1 MRPVAT
7 LVVLLSLFALPAAAQ
22 SFSERSDLIGQQP
35 DGSLIPQGGA
45 LADYNA
51 DGLLDLYQPGRLY
64 RQNPDG
70 TFDNVLR
77 GAGILVEGTAPVGGV
92 FGDANGDGLL
102 DLFIVASDPGS
113 RTYLNQSGAT
123 FQVAPSSLNLSVGP
137 GVINGI
143 WSDVNRD
150 GRLDLFVATRSG
162 QNYLFVAQP
171 NGTFTQVSG
180 LQTAGVSGPV
190 CSASLRDY
198 DGDLDPDLFFSRCR
212 EDGAPNIMLLRNH
225 PVERYGSIN
234 NFPNGNASSLSS
246 VWFDANNDGMDDLLV
261 LNRRE
266 GFAAAPNQF
275 LMISRFPGS
284 TAISVQDRSNESG
297 LGGTVQEDS
306 RQAVAADFDNDGWTD
321 VFIVN
326 TNRPSKLMRN
336 MGNGT
341 FEDIAAMSFP
351 DVPGGA
357 IVLAGDLDN
366 DGWVDLVFPGA
377 DRTDLWYNDGGTNN
391 WLNVTLRSVGGNR
404 FGIGA
409 VVEIETTAG
418 TQYRT
423 IASGSGIASQTD
435 ELTAHFGLGAADRV
449 DRVRVTWPD
458 GSVDDYDAFEAN
470 QTIQLVKGIGLN
482 QAPSA
487 FAPVEPIQGGF
498 YPLGTEEIAFSWT
511 ESTDAGND
519 TVRYRLIVYGNGVNI
534 DVPNIAGTEFQLST
548 EQLIPNQS
556 YTWTVLASDGFDIRG
571 ALATPTFSFG
581 NPETVNSIL
590 ETPVFY
596 DFGLPN
602 IQYGDVQY
610 VDQDLD
616 GDLDLFVTG
625 FTGTQHRTT
634 LYRAEN
640 VSYPIPGSEDAT
652 FTFKEFFP
660 APFVLRTLERA
671 RVLWGDFNGDS
682 LPDLIMAGL
691 DPDSGTPELRLYE
704 NGIIVMTERS
714 TSGIPALWNGSLDA
728 GDVDGDGDMDLLI
741 TGTPEAVEPFS
752 PVTMLLYNDG
762 GTFRVDSAALPGV
775 MGGQARFADI
785 DDDGDLDVALT
796 GDAGGGRPLTAV
808 FRNDDGT
815 FVRLPLTDPELLGG
829 SLAWGDWDMDGDE
842 DLLVT
847 GGRLTPNLLEAST
860 ILYRND
866 GGTSLT
872 PVPTP
877 VRGVIFGQVE
887 WVDYEGDG
895 DLDLFMLGSD
905 AVLGN
910 ESGILYRNDAGGLL
924 PELETQGSLYGRFA
938 IGDYNGDGDADI
950 VTTGSNSDG
959 TAVTFFYLN
968 VQVAERL
975 PE

>member
-1 MRPVAT
+1 MRSVAIA
-7 LVVLLSLFALPAAAQ
+7 LLLCIVCAVPGAAQ
-22 SFSERSDLIGQQP
+22 SFSERSDLIGQHP
-35 DGSLIPQGGA
+35 DGSLPPQGGA

-77 GAGILVEGTAPVGGV
+77 GAGIMVEGTSPIGGV

-113 RTYLNQSGAT
+113 RTYLNQSGST
-123 FQVAPSSLNLSVGP
+123 FHVAPSSLNLSVGP

-143 WSDVNRD
+143 WSDVNLD
-150 GRLDLFVATRSG
+150 GRLDLFVATTSG
-162 QNYLFVAQP
+162 QNYLFVAQA
-171 NGTFTQVSG
+171 NGTFGQVSS
-180 LQTAGVSGPV
+180 LQTANVSGPV

-198 DGDLDPDLFFSRCR
+198 DGDRDPELFFSRCR
-212 EDGAPNIMLLRNH
+212 ENGAPNAMLLRNH
-225 PVERYGSIN
+225 SVARYGPIN
-234 NFPNGNASSLSS
+234 NFPTGNASSLSS

-275 LMISRFPGS
+275 LTIARFPGS
-284 TAISVQDRSNESG
+284 SAISIQDRSFDSN
-297 LGGTVQEDS
+297 LAGTVQENS
-306 RQAVAADFDNDGWTD
+306 RQAVAADFDNDGWMD

-326 TNRPSKLMRN
+326 TDRPSKLMRN
-336 MGNGT
+336 LGDGT
-341 FEDIAAMSFP
+341 FENVASASFP
-351 DVPGGA
+351 DVPDGTV
-357 IVLAGDLDN
+357 VLAGDLDN

-377 DRTDLWYNDGGTNN
+377 EHTSLWYNDGGDNN
-391 WLNVTLRSVGGNR
+391 WLDINLRSQGGNR

-409 VVEIETTAG
+409 VIEAETAAG

-423 IASGSGIASQTD
+423 IASGSGIASQSD

-449 DRVRVTWPD
+449 DRVRVRWPD
-458 GSVDDYDAFEAN
+458 GSVDDYDSFEAN
-470 QTIQLVKGIGLN
+470 QRIQLVKGVGVN

-487 FAPVEPIQGGF
+487 FGPTEPVQGGF
-498 YPLGTEEIAFSWT
+498 YPLGTEEIAFLWT
-511 ESTDAGND
+511 ESTDTVSD
-519 TVRYRLIVYGNGVNI
+519 EVRYRLIVSGNGVNI
-534 DVPNIAGTEFQLST
+534 DVPNITGTEFRLST

-556 YTWTVLASDGFDIRG
+556 YTWTVLATDGFDIRG
-571 ALATPTFSFG
+571 SQASPTFSFG

-590 ETPVFY
+590 ETPIFY
-596 DFGLPN
+596 DFGLPS
-602 IQYGDVQY
+602 IQRGDVQY

-616 GDLDLFVTG
+616 GDLDLFISG
-625 FTGTQHRTT
+625 FTGTQHRSV

-640 VSYPIPGSEDAT
+640 VSYPVPGSEDAT

-660 APFVLRTLERA
+660 APFVLPTLDHA
-671 RVLWGDFNGDS
+671 RVLWDDLNGDGI
-682 LPDLIMAGL
+682 PDLVMTGL
-691 DPDSGTPELRLYE
+691 DPASGTPELSMFE
-704 NGIIVMTERS
+704 NGIIVMTERA
-714 TSGIPALWNGSLDA
+714 TNDIPALWNGSLEA
-728 GDVDGDGDMDLLI
+728 GDVDGDGDLDLLI
-741 TGTPEAVEPFS
+741 SGTPDITEPFQ
-752 PVTMLLYNDG
+752 PVTMLLYNNGDR
-762 GTFRVDSAALPGV
+762 FRMDSAALPGV

-785 DDDGDLDVALT
+785 DNDGDLDVALT
-796 GDAGGGRPLTAV
+796 GNGGGGRPLTAV
-808 FRNDDGT
+808 LRNDDGT
-815 FVRLPLTDPELLGG
+815 FVPLDLTDPELLGG
-829 SLAWGDWDMDGDE
+829 SLAWGDWDLDGDE
-842 DLLVT
+842 DLLIT
-847 GGRLTPNLLEAST
+847 GGKLTPNLLEASS
-860 ILYRND
+860 IMYRND
-866 GGTSLT
+866 GGTTMT

-887 WVDYEGDG
+887 WVDFEGDG

-905 AVLGN
+905 AVFGD

-959 TAVTFFYLN
+959 AAVTLFYLN
-968 VQVAERL
+968 VQVPERL